1 MVINPD
7 MWVLYFP
14 HAACP
19 QEFSKPERFAITELP
34 TIIRSVIIIEVFPC
48 LQPPISPIKYLP
60 DVSGVRKRKKCAFHH
75 ELTIIECPFSVF
87 LML

>member
-60 DVSGVRKRKKCAFHH
+60 DVSGVRKRKNA
-75 ELTIIECPFSVF
+75 PFTMSLPLLNVLSLF
-87 LML
+87 S